1 MPPFCLKMLFLPL
14 PLKGKGKE
22 KTVDAFLSQVSREN
36 IIIQVKAIEKQGKRL
51 DPAPLL
57 VT

>member
-1 MPPFCLKMLFLPL
+1 MLFLPL